1 MSWTVTS
8 PRWWQRSSLTSSPF
22 IEQNVTT
29 IPWQDTTE
37 RIPEHGDEAEAP
49 PHIYIHTT
57 ETKRNCIEREEVA
70 TCSACWPSPG
80 QCSITWS
87 GLPWV
92 YYSFRGRE
100 RLGGTSNPSF
110 LVLGIAWWEPLLWSC
125 PMGITGES
133 AGLNYWESDC
143 EREEGRSL

>member
-8 PRWWQRSSLTSSPF
+8 PRWWQRSPLTSSPF

-29 IPWQDTTE
+29 TRWQDTTE

-80 QCSITWS
+80 QCSTTGR

-100 RLGGTSNPSF
+100 SLEGTSNSSF